1 MTTLDQIRPGGRA
14 RITRLA
20 ASGAL
25 GQRLSEMGL
34 VEGTAVRVVRAAP
47 LGDPLEIEVQDY
59 FLSLRRAEARF
70 VEVSE
75 TGSHGAP

>member
-1 MTTLDQIRPGGRA
+1 MRA
-14 RITRLA
+14 SVLGVR

-25 GQRLSEMGL
+25 GQRLVEMGL
-34 VEGTAVRVVRAAP
+34 IAGAPVRLVRTAP

-59 FLSLRRAEARF
+59 LLSLRRAEARH

-75 TGSHGAP
+75 P